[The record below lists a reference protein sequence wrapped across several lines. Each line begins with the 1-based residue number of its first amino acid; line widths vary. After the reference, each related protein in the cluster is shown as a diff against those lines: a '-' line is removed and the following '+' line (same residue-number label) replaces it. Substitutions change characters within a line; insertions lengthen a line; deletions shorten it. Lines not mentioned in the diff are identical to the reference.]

1 MCFGMSRQCMIN
13 TVTRAI
19 WFIVTNYQ
27 SNIGPQ
33 LQRDAFGNPVVAIV
47 DQANMPRPMF
57 SMVHRHK
64 TVNRHHRLDASGT
77 RDTSIIDA
85 LVIGCVKGCNT
96 CRALGFRNAYI
107 AKDRRMLSKLHDRIP
122 IGRIPVAVYQK
133 ARRRGQ
139 DCRAIQQ
146 IRNVARNACGTGI
159 PSYVIFEAFLIEPER
174 IEYFGN
180 EVACMV
186 AQQEDRTT
194 TGRAPLLRRGRHEL
208 NGLHRRTSRINIAA
222 DRTQRSMFQ
231 ILQKSSELPIL
242 EHSLH
247 N

>member
-1 MCFGMSRQCMIN
+1 MRLGMPRQCMIN
-13 TVTRAI
+13 AVTRAI

-33 LQRDAFGNPVVAIV
+33 LRREAFGNPVVAIV
-47 DQANMPRPMF
+47 DQADMPRPLF
-57 SMVHRHK
+57 SVIDRYK
-64 TVNRHHRLDASGT
+64 TVNRHHCPNASGT
-77 RDTSIIDA
+77 GHTNIINA

-96 CRALGFRNAYI
+96 CRAFGFRNAYI
-107 AKDRRMLSKLHDRIP
+107 ARDRRMLSKLHDRIP

-133 ARRRGQ
+133 ARRCGQ
-139 DCRAIQQ
+139 DGRAIQQ
-146 IRNVARNACGTGI
+146 IRNTARNASGTRI
-159 PSYVIFEAFLIEPER
+159 PSYMIVEAFLIEPER
-174 IEYFGN
+174 IEYFRN

-186 AQQEDRTT
+186 AQQQHRTT
-194 TGRAPLLRRGRHEL
+194 TGRAPFLRRGRHGFD
-208 NGLHRRTSRINIAA
+208 GLHRRTSRINITAV
-222 DRTQRSMFQ
+222 RTQRSVFQ